1 MKLAILMRNILPIL
15 RMLISDIV
23 LSCMDIEICFVRL
36 REYCMLEAEQVDR
49 DIIYLKFD
57 ILQETICI

>member
-1 MKLAILMRNILPIL
+1 MPIL

-23 LSCMDIEICFVRL
+23 LNCMDIEICFVRL
-36 REYCMLEAEQVDR
+36 REYCMLEAEQVAR
-49 DIIYLKFD
+49 DIIYLKSD